1 MTIEAL
7 STQLTPSTLHRPAL
21 IVRSRDSRDPLLR
34 LSRLLDPGSIQPLHP
49 HDPCAVMAVRGRIG
63 GQPVTAFCTDGRKMG
78 GALGHAECVRIVDAI
93 DEALVSDCPVVGIWH
108 SGGAKLAD
116 GVHALHGI
124 GSVFRATVAAS
135 GKVPQLSVVVGPA
148 AGGAAYGPALTDL
161 VLLADGGQL
170 FVTGPNIIR
179 SVTGEEVS
187 MEELGGSGAHGRKSG
202 VAHIAGHSEQET
214 YRRAA
219 RLVDLLGRPGR
230 PDPLAIMDSRDP
242 SRFLPE
248 SARRTYDVRPL
259 IADLLDEHPSGRP
272 LEELQPDWAP
282 NVVIGLGRIGGGT
295 VGVLANNPI
304 QRVGCLDALSAD
316 KASRF
321 VRMCDA
327 LGIPLLVLVDVPGY
341 LPGVDEEWGGVLRR
355 GSKLLYAFA
364 EAVVPRVAVITRKAY
379 GGAYIAMNSRS
390 LGASTVFNWPDAEVA
405 VMGAESAVE
414 LLHRRQLA
422 GATEEE
428 RPALRARLIAA
439 HLAATDGV
447 AAGLGLG
454 AIDRTIEPRLTRL
467 AVAAA
472 FAEAK
477 PARGQHGNIPL

>member
-1 MTIEAL
+1 MNTAVTAL
-7 STQLTPSTLHRPAL
+7 AATNQLHRPL
-21 IVRSRDSRDPLLR
+21 IVRSRDGRDPLLR

-49 HDPCAVMAVRGRIG
+49 HDPCAVLAVRGRIG
-63 GQPVTAFCTDGRKMG
+63 GQPVTAFCTDGRQMG
-78 GALGHAECVRIVDAI
+78 GALGHAECSRIVDAI
-93 DEALVSDCPVVGIWH
+93 DEALLANCPVVGIWH

-116 GVHALHGI
+116 GVHSLHGL
-124 GSVFRATVAAS
+124 GSVFRAIVAAS
-135 GKVPQLSVVVGPA
+135 GIVPQLSVVVGPA

-161 VLLADGGQL
+161 VLLADSGQL
-170 FVTGPNIIR
+170 FVTGPSIIR

-187 MEELGGSGAHGRKSG
+187 MDELGGSGAHGRKSG
-202 VAHIAGHSEQET
+202 VAHIAGDTEQQT

-219 RLVDLLGRPGR
+219 RLVDLLGRPGW
-230 PDPLAIMDSRDP
+230 PDPLAVLDARDP
-242 SRFLPE
+242 ARFLPE

-259 IADLLDEHPSGRP
+259 VADLLDEHPSGRP

-282 NVVIGLGRIGGGT
+282 NVVVGLGRLAGGT
-295 VGVLANNPI
+295 VGVIANNPI
-304 QRVGCLDALSAD
+304 HRVGCLDALSAE

-321 VRMCDA
+321 VRMCDS

-355 GSKLLYAFA
+355 GAKLLYAFA
-364 EAVVPRVAVITRKAY
+364 EAVVPRVAVLTRKAY

-390 LGASTVFNWPDAEVA
+390 LGASTVFAWRDAEVA

-414 LLHRRQLA
+414 LLHRRRLA
-422 GATEEE
+422 AASEQE
-428 RPALRARLIAA
+428 RPALRARLISE

-447 AAGLGLG
+447 SAGLGLG
-454 AIDRTIEPRLTRL
+454 VIEQVIEPRLTRQ

-472 FAEAK
+472 FAEAT
-477 PARGQHGNIPL
+477 PARGRHGNIPL